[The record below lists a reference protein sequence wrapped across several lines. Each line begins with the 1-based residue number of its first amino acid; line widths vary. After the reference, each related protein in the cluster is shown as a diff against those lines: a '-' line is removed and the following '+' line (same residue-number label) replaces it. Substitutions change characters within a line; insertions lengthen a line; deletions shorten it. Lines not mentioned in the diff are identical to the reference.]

1 MRFYSVFYGFMMTLG
16 SGKVMVIVAA
26 LKIRPEIG
34 IWEVNR
40 VNAPDIWP

>member
-1 MRFYSVFYGFMMTLG
+1 MMTLG

-26 LKIRPEIG
+26 LKIRPKMV
-34 IWEVNR
+34 IWEINR